1 MGCQDAPDYGKA
13 ASEAAEADIRT
24 LPARKKLDR
33 LAKLGE
39 KGFVEFKD
47 RKGRSVVEMV
57 DFTGIGDIDLSR
69 ANLDFFIESA
79 GTVSE
84 AMLAQAE
91 QYGVK
96 FVEQRRKELQAADPE
111 GFEMRQEMGKRIME
125 GGEKHFA
132 AAAKGAMQGVRGS
145 QSARGN
151 LFGNA
156 PSIQEAMAVGDV
168 GYRMYQQDLANMG
181 AFGAGVAPTA
191 QFGALSGAQQGA
203 SPFAGQNIMQTGVG
217 AQTNQQFGQ
226 ATGNI
231 YQQQAAMAQQGS
243 PWMQLGGMA
252 AGLGL
257 TALTGG
263 AAGMAGGI
271 GFGSGVSNI
280 FGVTTPPSPPACWV
294 AREVFGVTNPMWMLF
309 YDWKENDGPKWLKLL
324 YNKFGE
330 SAARFIRNKP
340 VLKRLIKRA
349 MTKVIIKKH
358 G

>member
-125 GGEKHFA
+125 GGGKALCVGGE
-132 AAAKGAMQGVRGS
+132 RGH
-145 QSARGN
+145 ARG
-151 LFGNA
+151 A
-156 PSIQEAMAVGDV
+156 RQSIGPWKFIWQRSKHARSD
-168 GYRMYQQDLANMG
+168 
-181 AFGAGVAPTA
+181 
-191 QFGALSGAQQGA
+191 
-203 SPFAGQNIMQTGVG
+203 
-217 AQTNQQFGQ
+217 
-226 ATGNI
+226 
-231 YQQQAAMAQQGS
+231 GS
-243 PWMQLGGMA
+243 W
-252 AGLGL
+252 
-257 TALTGG
+257 
-263 AAGMAGGI
+263 
-271 GFGSGVSNI
+271 
-280 FGVTTPPSPPACWV
+280 
-294 AREVFGVTNPMWMLF
+294 
-309 YDWKENDGPKWLKLL
+309 
-324 YNKFGE
+324 
-330 SAARFIRNKP
+330 
-340 VLKRLIKRA
+340 
-349 MTKVIIKKH
+349 
-358 G
+358 